1 VARGEGS
8 GERGLV
14 DISANYHRRC
24 GATWRDVEIVAFD
37 RCAESTGAT
46 APRRAAFYWETPAE
60 ILMEKC
66 ESERGIDGTA
76 GASGEGNRQGCF
88 SAAVSSVSIPRARGD
103 RLARIEPM
111 ESPRRVT

>member
-1 VARGEGS
+1 
-8 GERGLV
+8 
-14 DISANYHRRC
+14 
-24 GATWRDVEIVAFD
+24 
-37 RCAESTGAT
+37 
-46 APRRAAFYWETPAE
+46 
-60 ILMEKC
+60 MEKC